1 MATSSNKIN
10 EDWEKHINSQIE
22 LSSRSRSYVCVKV
35 LIVYWE
41 QGDSGFKREGRELG
55 AMFADKE
62 KFGFAVDE
70 FAIPS
75 SESHLHL
82 LNFIAS
88 SLLEVSTYAKEQRGT
103 SLVIIHYGG
112 HGDRNDDRHS
122 GEQRRSVWAA

>member
-10 EDWEKHINSQIE
+10 EDWEKYINSQIE
-22 LSSRSRSYVCVKV
+22 LSASSRSYVCVKV

-41 QGDSGFKREGRELG
+41 EGDAGFKREGRELR

-62 KFGFAVDE
+62 TFGFATDE

-88 SLLEVSTYAKEQRGT
+88 SLLEASTYAKEQRGT